1 MLYPISRGNLIQWY
15 KNGSVIKIFDHSYNN
30 SFESLQIMMDQ
41 ALQTSTNN
49 LVIFTPIR
57 ECKDTETIYK
67 DINNFIENNKI
78 QAFIYDPNDEFP
90 WTNPYLKKFNDKK
103 VLFNAVI
110 KLMDKDLS
118 IFIKGA
124 NSLKMLTVVLDL
136 LEYLGNE

>member
-15 KNGSVIKIFDHSYNN
+15 LKNGAVIKIFDHSYNN
-30 SFESLQIMMDQ
+30 SFESLKLMMDQ
-41 ALQTSTNN
+41 ALTSSNN

-57 ECKDTETIYK
+57 ECKGTETIYK

-78 QAFIYDPNDEFP
+78 NAFIYDPNHEFP

-103 VLFNAVI
+103 VLFNEVI

-136 LEYLGNE
+136 LEYLGNN